1 MILLINESIFPTL
14 PAEVQQDDSTVLM
27 QKSKRIDVILGKEQ
41 QVILEQKMLDIENR
55 CVQETK
61 DAKKLLSYL
70 KEQRKCST
78 LSLGKH
84 EGE

>member
-55 CVQETK
+55 YVQETK

>member
-1 MILLINESIFPTL
+1 
-14 PAEVQQDDSTVLM
+14 M

-55 CVQETK
+55 YILEK
-61 DAKKLLSYL
+61 KEAKKLLSYL
-70 KEQRKCST
+70 KEQRRCST

-84 EGE
+84 EGKQL

>member
-1 MILLINESIFPTL
+1 MKAYFLDLPTL

-27 QKSKRIDVILGKEQ
+27 QTSKRIDIILGKEQ

-55 CVQETK
+55 YVQETK
-61 DAKKLLSYL
+61 EAKKLLSYL